1 MRAESCEHLGFHR
14 MSRTAS
20 IFILAVGVLSMILT
34 FGVRQTFGLFL
45 PPITAELG
53 WSVGAL
59 SFAWAVQNLLW
70 GAFQPVAGAIADT
83 RGPTW
88 VAFTGGVLYVAG
100 VYLMSEA
107 DSELVYGLG
116 SGVLVG
122 IALACS
128 GMSVVLGAV
137 MRASPPDKRGL
148 YGGIVTAGGS
158 VGQLLFM
165 PTAQALIDNVGWQPT
180 LQILALVSI
189 AIILCAFGLPR
200 GAKKQ
205 VPAADAGSSTSIGEA
220 LRVAFA
226 DRSYLY
232 LVAGFFVC
240 GFHLAFIGFHLPQFA
255 ALCGL
260 PPSSASNALA
270 LVGGFNAVGCIAI
283 GVLMKKAQSKYLLSG
298 IYFLRAVVI
307 ALFFLLPVTETSML
321 LFGAALGL
329 LWLSTVPPTS
339 GLVAQMFGTRYMTML
354 FGIAFFSHQVGAFI
368 GAYWAGWL
376 YDTAGN
382 YDAVWW
388 ISIALGIFSGLI
400 HLPIREQRP
409 ALAMA

>member
-1 MRAESCEHLGFHR
+1 

-20 IFILAVGVLSMILT
+20 IFVLAIGALSMILT

-45 PPITAELG
+45 PPLTTELG

-59 SFAWAVQNLLW
+59 SFAWAIQNLLW
-70 GAFQPVAGAIADT
+70 GAFQPIAGAIADT
-83 RGPTW
+83 KGPTW
-88 VAFTGGVLYVAG
+88 VAFTGGVLYVLG
-100 VYLMSEA
+100 VWLMSSA
-107 DSELVYGLG
+107 HSELVYGLG

-122 IALACS
+122 IALAFC
-128 GMSVVLGAV
+128 GMSVVLSAV
-137 MRASPPDKRGL
+137 MRATPPEKRGL

-158 VGQLLFM
+158 IGQFIFM
-165 PTAQALIDNVGWQPT
+165 PATQALIVSEGWQQT
-180 LQILALVSI
+180 LHILTFVSI
-189 AIILCAFGLPR
+189 AIVFCAFALPR
-200 GAKKQ
+200 GPKKQ
-205 VPAADAGSSTSIGEA
+205 APSADAGSSTTIGEA
-220 LRVAFA
+220 LRVAFG
-226 DRSYLY
+226 DRSYLC

-255 ALCGL
+255 VLCGL
-260 PPSSASNALA
+260 PPSAASNALA
-270 LVGGFNAVGCIAI
+270 LVGGFNAIGCIAI
-283 GVLMKKAQSKYLLSG
+283 GFMMKRFQSKYLLASN
-298 IYFLRAVVI
+298 YYLRALVI
-307 ALFFLLPVTETSML
+307 ALFFLLPVTALSMA

-339 GLVAQMFGTRYMTML
+339 SLVARMFGTRYLTML
-354 FGIAFFSHQVGAFI
+354 FGIAFFSHQVGGFI

-376 YDTAGN
+376 YDSVGN

-409 ALAMA
+409 ALAAA